1 MWYYSLFYVFMF
13 QCLSNNIFIKKIQL
27 PFQHWKNSTI
37 QKINWPKNWHI
48 IPYELQPFE
57 MDFLITI
64 Q

>member
-1 MWYYSLFYVFMF
+1 MWNTILLGAFIF
-13 QCLSNNIFIKKIQL
+13 QCLSNKISIKNFQI
-27 PFQHWKNSTI
+27 PFQHLKNSSI